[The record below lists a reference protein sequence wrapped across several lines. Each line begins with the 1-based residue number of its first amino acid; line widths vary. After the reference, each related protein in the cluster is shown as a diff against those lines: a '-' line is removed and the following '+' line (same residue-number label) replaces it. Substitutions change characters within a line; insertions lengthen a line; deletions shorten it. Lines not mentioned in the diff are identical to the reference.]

1 MPSLSLHLLLRSEK
15 CCEPKSVYNSKETR
29 MKYISIE
36 EQPNQIIRKIKYKN
50 KTNQTRYDYLLLQ

>member
-1 MPSLSLHLLLRSEK
+1 
-15 CCEPKSVYNSKETR
+15 